1 MIETDRLVLRPLEPG
16 DLDAFAEMWAD
27 PETANFVGGV
37 RTREE
42 VAEWHE
48 RRTRDYERQGYGV
61 MTVLEKA
68 SGRVVGRC
76 GLAHWE
82 IEDEDELEV
91 GYLIARSDWGRG
103 YATEAARAV
112 RDYALGELGRT
123 RLIAL
128 IAHDNERSA
137 RVAEKLGM
145 THERDVLFHGSMH
158 RLFTLHRP

>member
-1 MIETDRLVLRPLEPG
+1 MTDRLILRPMQAD
-16 DLDAFAEMWAD
+16 DLDAFAEMWAE
-27 PETANFVGGV
+27 PETGRFLGGV

-42 VAEWHE
+42 VAEWHD
-48 RRTRDYERQGYGV
+48 RRSADYERQGYGV
-61 MTVLEKA
+61 MTVVEKA

-112 RDYALGELGRT
+112 RDQAFGELGRT

-128 IAHDNERSA
+128 IAYDNERSA

-158 RLFTLHRP
+158 RLFALNRP